1 MFLTLAA
8 FRYEEIIDIHWKNS
22 CMLFKKNSVK
32 EI

>member
-8 FRYEEIIDIHWKNS
+8 FTYEEITDIDWKSS
-22 CMLFKKNSVK
+22 CMLFKKNSIK